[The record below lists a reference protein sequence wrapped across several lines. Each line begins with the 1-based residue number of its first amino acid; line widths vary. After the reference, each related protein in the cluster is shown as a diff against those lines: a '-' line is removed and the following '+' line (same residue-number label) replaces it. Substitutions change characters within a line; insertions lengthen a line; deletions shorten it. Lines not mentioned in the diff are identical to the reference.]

1 MKFNI
6 ISLFP
11 EFFPSLMQTG
21 LMGKAIKDGLAAF
34 SFLNPRDFS
43 EDRHRHVDDKPFGG
57 GPGMV
62 MSIQPLH
69 DALAALPRPG
79 RILLMSPSG
88 KKFDQS
94 LARELSGEES
104 LTLICGRYEGID
116 DRLRSFFPM
125 EEISLCDAVLNG
137 GEVAAWAI
145 IEAICRYIPGFMG
158 KGESSEEESYSD
170 NLLEYPQYTRPE
182 IFDNIP
188 VPEILLGGHHGRIAE
203 WRRRQSLLKTL
214 RVRPDLLN
222 DAPLSEN
229 DASFLAKASIRKAGR
244 AISFCLCHYPVF
256 LDQKRSGASSLTN
269 LDIHD
274 IARISFTYGMG
285 PFYALTPLEDQL
297 ELLRGILRHWLR
309 PGAPKENS
317 NRSQALKLV
326 RPVQS
331 YGEVEKDATQ
341 YYGEKPVWV
350 VTSARWPRKRMPLAP
365 RDILELSAKKPVII
379 CLGTA
384 RGLDADNMGI
394 EFASMRPIRFASE
407 NHLSVRAAAAI
418 LADRILGDFH

>member
-11 EFFPSLMQTG
+11 EFFPSLLRTG
-21 LMGKAIKDGLAAF
+21 LMGKATKDGLAEF
-34 SFLNPRDFS
+34 SFFNPRDFS
-43 EDRHRHVDDKPFGG
+43 KDRHRHVDDKPFGG

-62 MSIQPLH
+62 MTLQPLY
-69 DALAALPRPG
+69 DTLSALPKPG

-88 KKFDQS
+88 KRFDQ
-94 LARELSGEES
+94 LMALELSAEES
-104 LTLICGRYEGID
+104 LSLICGRYEGID
-116 DRLRSFFPM
+116 DRLRSLFPI

-145 IEAICRYIPGFMG
+145 IEAVCRYIPGFMG
-158 KGESSEEESYSD
+158 KEESYGEESYSE

-182 IFDNIP
+182 IFNNIP
-188 VPEILLGGHHGRIAE
+188 VPEILLGGHHARIAE
-203 WRRRQSLLKTL
+203 WRRQQSLLKTM
-214 RVRPDLLN
+214 RIRPDLLN
-222 DAPLSEN
+222 DAQLSEK
-229 DASFLAKASIRKAGR
+229 DASFLAALPVRRTGR

-256 LDQKRSGASSLTN
+256 LDQKRTGTSSLTN

-285 PFYALTPLEDQL
+285 PFYALTPLADQL

-317 NRSQALKLV
+317 DRSQALKLV

-331 YGEVEKDATQ
+331 YGEVEKDATA

-350 VTSARWPRKRMPLAP
+350 LTSARWPRRITPLAP
-365 RDILELSAKKPVII
+365 RDILDLSAKKPVII

-384 RGLDADNMGI
+384 RGLDAENMDV
-394 EFASMRPIRFASE
+394 EFVPMRPIRFTSE